1 MINFNEATY
10 TEQTIK
16 DILEVFK
23 NKKVCGDGKFTHL
36 CNEYI
41 ENKYHTPKALLTHS
55 CTAALEMAA
64 ILAEVGPGDEVIMPS
79 YTFVSTANA
88 FVLQGATPV
97 FIDIRDDTLNLD
109 ETLIEDAITSKTK
122 AIVPV
127 HYAGVGCEM
136 DTILEIAKRFNLV
149 VIEDAAQGFDAL
161 YKNKQLGTIGDM
173 GCFSFHETKNI
184 MSGEGGCFVTNS
196 LAISERAEIIRE
208 KGTNRSKFF
217 RGQVDKYTWVDK
229 GSSYLPSDIIAA
241 YLYSILNISSEINI
255 KRLSIWNK
263 YYEHFSEFEKKGI
276 IRLPFIPKECTH
288 NAHMFYIPFPSLA
301 IRTKFIDFLRKEDII
316 APFHYIPLHSSPAG
330 KKFGRAH
337 NELNITNMVSDT
349 LVRLPIFYDLSEE
362 NLSKIIDLTTK
373 FIRSM

>member
-41 ENKYHTPKALLTHS
+41 ENKYHTPKALLPHS

-64 ILAEVGPGDEVIMPS
+64 ILTEVGPGDEVIMPS

-88 FVLQGATPV
+88 FVLQGALPV

-196 LAISERAEIIRE
+196 PAISERAEIIRG

-241 YLYSILNISSEINI
+241 YLYSILNISNEINI

-288 NAHMFYIPFPSLA
+288 NAHMFYIRFPSLA

>member
-16 DILEVFK
+16 YILEVFK

-41 ENKYHTPKALLTHS
+41 EKKYHTPKALLTHS

-97 FIDIRDDTLNLD
+97 FIDIRNDTLNLD

-196 LAISERAEIIRE
+196 PFISERAEIIRE

-241 YLYSILNISSEINI
+241 YLYSILNISNEINT
-255 KRLSIWNK
+255 KRLSIWDK

-288 NAHMFYIPFPSLA
+288 NAHMFYIRFPSLE
-301 IRTKFIDFLRKEDII
+301 IRTKFIDFLRKKDIM

-349 LVRLPIFYDLSEE
+349 LVRLPIFYDISEE
-362 NLSKIIDLTTK
+362 NLSKIIDSTTK

>member
-64 ILAEVGPGDEVIMPS
+64 ILTEVGPGDEVIMPS
-79 YTFVSTANA
+79 YTFASTANA

-196 LAISERAEIIRE
+196 PAISERAEIIRE

-241 YLYSILNISSEINI
+241 YLYSILNISNEINI

-288 NAHMFYIPFPSLA
+288 NAHMFYIRFPSLA

-337 NELNITNMVSDT
+337 NELNITNMVSDA

>member
-64 ILAEVGPGDEVIMPS
+64 ILTEVGPGDEVIMPS

-196 LAISERAEIIRE
+196 PAISERAEIIRE

-241 YLYSILNISSEINI
+241 YLYSILNISNEINI

-288 NAHMFYIPFPSLA
+288 NAHMFYIRFPSLA

>member
-64 ILAEVGPGDEVIMPS
+64 ILTEVGPGDEVIMPS

-88 FVLQGATPV
+88 FVLQGALPV

-196 LAISERAEIIRE
+196 PAISERAEIIRG

-241 YLYSILNISSEINI
+241 YLYSILNISNEINI

-288 NAHMFYIPFPSLA
+288 NAHMFYIRFPSLA